1 MSCRG
6 AGCEVRVDYQPHPAP
21 RTSHLAPRQHKNMN
35 HNYVFYGI
43 EANALEVKNFTEHIV
58 ANNLSAEKAGYKKT
72 PVCIW
77 GTHGIGKTELVQQI
91 AEANNYKWSYI
102 APAQFEEMGDLVGMP
117 AIEDGKT
124 VFRSPDWV
132 PTEEGPGILLI
143 DDVNRADDRIL
154 RGIMQL
160 LQNFELV
167 SWKLPRL
174 WQIVLTANPDGGDY
188 SVTPMDDAMLTRMMH
203 VTMQF
208 DPKAWA
214 IWAEQHKIDPR
225 GINFVLTYPEIA
237 VGKRTTPRSLVQFFQ
252 SIQNISNLSDELPL
266 IQMLASSCLD
276 EETVTAFITFV
287 QQNLTKLVSPE
298 RICNTKN
305 FNTEVYQ
312 HIQGIVQQGVLR
324 VDILA
329 TLCTR
334 LTNYLTLSKIKP
346 DANQIKN
353 ILAFVKMDLLPNDLR
368 LSLLRDFVSSSNPHL
383 KAITSD
389 PEVGM
394 MLLQKM

>member
-1 MSCRG
+1 
-6 AGCEVRVDYQPHPAP
+6 
-21 RTSHLAPRQHKNMN
+21 MN
-35 HNYVFYGI
+35 QKHNYVFYGTT
-43 EANALEVKNFTEHIV
+43 ANSVEVSNFTEHIIT
-58 ANNLSAEKAGYKKT
+58 NNLKAEANGRKKT
-72 PVCIW
+72 PICIW
-77 GTHGIGKTELVQQI
+77 GTHGIGKTEMVEQI
-91 AEANNYKWSYI
+91 AKANDYKWSYV

-117 AIEDGKT
+117 SVENGRT

-167 SWKLPRL
+167 SWKLPEK

-188 SVTPMDDAMLTRMMH
+188 SVTPMDNAMLTRMMH
-203 VTMQF
+203 VTMEF

-214 IWAEQHKIDPR
+214 VWAETNQIDPR

-237 VGKRTTPRSLVQFFQ
+237 IGERTTPRSLTQFFQ
-252 SIQNISNLSDELPL
+252 SIHSIKNLAEELPL

-276 EETVTAFITFV
+276 EATVTAFITFI
-287 QQNLTKLVSPE
+287 QQNLSKLIAPE
-298 RICNTKN
+298 KICEAKK
-305 FNTEVYQ
+305 FKTEVEQ
-312 HIQGIVQQGVLR
+312 PIKEMVQKDILR
-324 VDILA
+324 VDIIA

-334 LTNYLTLSKIKP
+334 LTNYLTINKIKP
-346 DANQIKN
+346 DKDQIKN
-353 ILAFVKMDLLPNDLR
+353 IQSFIKMELIPNDLR
-368 LSLLRDFVSSSNPHL
+368 LSLLQDIVSSSNPHL
-383 KAITSD
+383 KAVMAD
-389 PEVGM
+389 PAIGM

>member
-1 MSCRG
+1 
-6 AGCEVRVDYQPHPAP
+6 
-21 RTSHLAPRQHKNMN
+21 MN
-35 HNYVFYGI
+35 QKHNYVFYGTVT
-43 EANALEVKNFTEHIV
+43 NSLEVSKFTAHILE
-58 ANNLSAEKAGYKKT
+58 NNIKAETEGYKKT

-77 GTHGIGKTELVQQI
+77 GTHGIGKTEMVEQI
-91 AEANNYKWSYI
+91 AKANNYKWSYV

-117 AIEDGKT
+117 SIENGRT

-167 SWKLPRL
+167 SWKLPPQ

-188 SVTPMDDAMLTRMMH
+188 SVTPMDNAMLTRMMH

-214 IWAEQHKIDPR
+214 VWAEQNNIDPR

-237 VGKRTTPRSLVQFFQ
+237 IGERTTPRSLTQFFQ
-252 SIQNISNLSDELPL
+252 SIQSIKNLSDELPL

-276 EETVTAFITFV
+276 EETVMAFITFV
-287 QQNLTKLVSPE
+287 QQNLSKLISPE
-298 RICNTKN
+298 KICNAKN
-305 FNTEVYQ
+305 FKMEVENA
-312 HIQGIVQQGVLR
+312 IKAMVQKDILR
-324 VDILA
+324 VDIIA

-334 LTNYLTLSKIKP
+334 LINYLSLNNIKP
-346 DANQIKN
+346 NKDQIKN
-353 ILAFVKMDLLPNDLR
+353 IQSFIKMDFIPNDLR
-368 LSLLRDFVSSSNPHL
+368 LSLLQDIVASSNQHL
-383 KAITSD
+383 KGVMADPAI
-389 PEVGM
+389 GM
-394 MLLQKM
+394 MLLQRM

>member
-1 MSCRG
+1 M
-6 AGCEVRVDYQPHPAP
+6 
-21 RTSHLAPRQHKNMN
+21 
-35 HNYVFYGI
+35 
-43 EANALEVKNFTEHIV
+43 EANAIEVAQFTEHIIT
-58 ANNLSAEKAGYKKT
+58 ANLKTETAGHRKT
-72 PVCIW
+72 PICIW
-77 GTHGIGKTELVQQI
+77 GTHGIGKTEMVQQI
-91 AEANNYKWSYI
+91 AEANDYKWSYI

-117 AIEDGKT
+117 SVENGRT

-167 SWKLPRL
+167 SWKLPPL

-188 SVTPMDDAMLTRMMH
+188 SVTPMDNAMLTRMMH
-203 VTMQF
+203 VTMKF

-214 IWAEQHKIDPR
+214 IWAEQHDVDPR

-237 VGKRTTPRSLVQFFQ
+237 LGERTTPRSLVQFFQ
-252 SIQNISNLSDELPL
+252 SIESIKDLQQELSL

-287 QQNLTKLVSPE
+287 QQNLSKLISPE
-298 RICNTKN
+298 KICNAKN
-305 FNTEVYQ
+305 FKTEVYQ
-312 HIQGIVQQGVLR
+312 AINKVVNKEVLR
-324 VDILA
+324 VDIIA

-334 LTNYLTLSKIKP
+334 LTNYLTLNKLKP
-346 DANQIKN
+346 TKEQIKN
-353 ILAFVKMDLLPNDLR
+353 IQAFIKMDIIPNDLR
-368 LSLLRDFVSSSNPHL
+368 LSLLQDLVSSSNPHL
-383 KAITSD
+383 KMVMAD
-389 PEVGM
+389 PQIGM

>member
-1 MSCRG
+1 MN
-6 AGCEVRVDYQPHPAP
+6 QK
-21 RTSHLAPRQHKNMN
+21 HK
-35 HNYVFYGI
+35 YVFYGTATNSLEVSKFTAHI
-43 EANALEVKNFTEHIV
+43 LENNIKAEANGH
-58 ANNLSAEKAGYKKT
+58 KKT

-77 GTHGIGKTELVQQI
+77 GTHGIGKTEMVEQI
-91 AEANNYKWSYI
+91 AKANNYKWSYV

-117 AIEDGKT
+117 SIENGRT

-167 SWKLPRL
+167 SWKLPPQ

-188 SVTPMDDAMLTRMMH
+188 SVTPMDNAMLTRMMH
-203 VTMQF
+203 VTMEF

-214 IWAEQHKIDPR
+214 IWAEQNNIDPR

-237 VGKRTTPRSLVQFFQ
+237 VGERTTPRSLTQFFQ
-252 SIQNISNLSDELPL
+252 SIQSIKNLADELPM
-266 IQMLASSCLD
+266 IQMLAASCLD

-287 QQNLTKLVSPE
+287 QQNLSKLISPE
-298 RICNTKN
+298 KICNTKN
-305 FNTEVYQ
+305 FKTEVEQ
-312 HIQGIVQQGVLR
+312 SIKKMVQKDILR
-324 VDILA
+324 VDIIA

-334 LTNYLTLSKIKP
+334 LTNYLTLNNIKP
-346 DANQIKN
+346 NKDQIKN
-353 ILAFVKMDLLPNDLR
+353 IQSFIKMDFIPNDLR
-368 LSLLRDFVSSSNPHL
+368 LSLLQDIVSSSNQHL
-383 KAITSD
+383 KGVMADPAI
-389 PEVGM
+389 GM
-394 MLLQKM
+394 MLLQRM